1 MSTLLVSSVGGH
13 LAELHGL
20 LARTPQLGGERLW
33 VTFDTP
39 QSRSLLADE
48 PTVFVARSG
57 PRDLRTILAN
67 TGTARRLLRPGH
79 PFTAALSTGSGI
91 ALSFLPLA
99 ASRGVACHYV
109 ESFTRSDG
117 PSMTGRLLSG
127 LPGMRLYTQHRS
139 WTRGRWRYAGSMLD
153 TFAPDAAPS
162 TGAPPEI
169 GRVVV
174 TLGTMED
181 YAFPRLVERVHT
193 LLPPE
198 AEVLWQLGCTRVP
211 GLALEA
217 HESLPEDALRRAIAA
232 ADLVIAHAGCG
243 SALTAMEAGR
253 MPLLVPRRAA
263 HRENVDDHQVQ
274 LAAELSGRGL
284 AVVREVEEL
293 DRAALLEAAAGRVL
307 RRPEPP
313 PFRLAA

>member
-1 MSTLLVSSVGGH
+1 MSTLLVCSVGGH

-20 LARTPQLGGERLW
+20 LARIPQFDGERLW

-48 PTVFVARSG
+48 STLFVDRSG
-57 PRDLRTILAN
+57 PRDLRTILTN
-67 TGTARRLLRPGH
+67 TRTARRLLRPGH

-99 ASRGVACHYV
+99 ASRGVRCHYV
-109 ESFTRSDG
+109 ESFTRSNG

-127 LPGMRLYTQHRS
+127 LPGVRLYSQHRS

-153 TFAPDAAPS
+153 TFAPDPDSARAS
-162 TGAPPEI
+162 QKI
-169 GRVVV
+169 SRVVV

-181 YAFPRLVERVHT
+181 YEFPRLVERVHALMPT
-193 LLPPE
+193 G
-198 AEVLWQLGCTRVP
+198 AEILWQLGCTRVP
-211 GLALEA
+211 GLPIEA
-217 HESLPEDALRRAIAA
+217 HASLPEKDLRQAIAA
-232 ADLVIAHAGCG
+232 ADLVIAHAGSG
-243 SALTAMEAGR
+243 SALTAMEAGQ
-253 MPLLVPRRAA
+253 MPLLIPRRAA
-263 HRENVDDHQVQ
+263 RGENVDDHQVQ
-274 LAAELSGRGL
+274 LAAELTSRGL

-293 DRAALLEAAAGRVL
+293 DRGALLEAATGRVL

-313 PFRLAA
+313 PFHLAG

>member
-1 MSTLLVSSVGGH
+1 MSTLLVCSVGGH

-20 LARTPQLGGERLW
+20 LTRIPQFDGERLW

-39 QSRSLLADE
+39 QSRSLLAE
-48 PTVFVARSG
+48 ESTLFVERSG
-57 PRDLRTILAN
+57 PRDLRTILTN
-67 TGTARRLLRPGH
+67 TRTARRLLKPGH
-79 PFTAALSTGSGI
+79 RFTAALSTGSGI

-99 ASRGVACHYV
+99 ASRGVSCHYV
-109 ESFTRSDG
+109 ESFTRSNG

-127 LPGMRLYTQHRS
+127 LPGVRLYSQHRS

-153 TFAPDAAPS
+153 TFTPDLRS
-162 TGAPPEI
+162 VRVSPEI

-181 YAFPRLVERVHT
+181 YGFPRLVERVHA
-193 LLPPE
+193 LLPAG

-211 GLALEA
+211 GLAIEA
-217 HESLPEDALRRAIAA
+217 HESLPEKTLRQAIAA

-253 MPLLVPRRAA
+253 MPLLIPRRAI
-263 HRENVDDHQVQ
+263 RGENIDDHQAE
-274 LAAELSGRGL
+274 LAAELKDRGL
-284 AVVREVEEL
+284 AVVREVGEL
-293 DRAALLEAAAGRVL
+293 DLEALLEAAAGRVL

-313 PFRLAA
+313 PFQLAA

>member
-1 MSTLLVSSVGGH
+1 MSTLLVCSVGGH

-20 LARTPQLGGERLW
+20 LARIPQLEGERLW

-48 PTVFVARSG
+48 PTLFVDRSG

-67 TGTARRLLRPGH
+67 TRTARALLKPGH
-79 PFTAALSTGSGI
+79 PFTSALSTGSGI

-99 ASRGVACHYV
+99 ASRGVSCHYV

-127 LPGMRLYTQHRS
+127 LPGVALYSQHRS

-153 TFAPDAAPS
+153 TFAPGSAAGP
-162 TGAPPEI
+162 APARI
-169 GRVVV
+169 ARVVV
-174 TLGTMED
+174 TLGTMQD
-181 YAFPRLVERVHT
+181 YEFPRLVRRVHA
-193 LLPPE
+193 LLPSD
-198 AEVLWQLGCTRVP
+198 ADVLWQLGCTRVP
-211 GLALEA
+211 ELAIEA
-217 HESLPEDALRRAIAA
+217 HGSLPERALREAIAD

-243 SALTAMEAGR
+243 SALSAMEAGR

-263 HRENVDDHQVQ
+263 HGENVDDHQVE
-274 LAAELSGRGL
+274 LAAELSRRGL

-293 DRAALLEAAAGRVL
+293 DHAALLEAAGGRVL

-313 PFRLAA
+313 PFRLAV

>member
-1 MSTLLVSSVGGH
+1 MSTLLVCSVGGH

-20 LARTPQLGGERLW
+20 LARIPQFGGERLW

-48 PTVFVARSG
+48 PTLFVDRSG
-57 PRDLRTILAN
+57 PRDLRTILTN
-67 TGTARRLLRPGH
+67 TGAARRLLRPGH

-99 ASRGVACHYV
+99 ASRGVRCHYV
-109 ESFTRSDG
+109 ESFTRSNG

-127 LPGMRLYTQHRS
+127 LPGVRLYSQHRS

-153 TFAPDAAPS
+153 TFAPERGPAHASP
-162 TGAPPEI
+162 AIE
-169 GRVVV
+169 RVVV

-181 YAFPRLVERVHT
+181 YAFPRLVERVHA
-193 LLPPE
+193 LLPAG
-198 AEVLWQLGCTRVP
+198 AEVLWQLGCTRMP
-211 GLALEA
+211 GLAIET
-217 HESLPEDALRRAIAA
+217 HESLPERALRQAIAA

-253 MPLLVPRRAA
+253 MPLLVPRRAY
-263 HRENVDDHQVQ
+263 RGENVDDHQVE
-274 LAAELSGRGL
+274 LAAELRGRGL
-284 AVVREVEEL
+284 AVVREVDDL
-293 DRAALLEAAAGRVL
+293 DREALLEAAAGRVL

-313 PFRLAA
+313 PFPLAA

>member
-1 MSTLLVSSVGGH
+1 MSTLLVCSVGGH

-20 LARTPQLGGERLW
+20 LARIPQFDGERLW

-48 PTVFVARSG
+48 PTLFVERSG

-67 TGTARRLLRPGH
+67 TGTARRLLKSGH
-79 PFTAALSTGSGI
+79 RFDDALSTGSGI

-99 ASRGVACHYV
+99 ASRGVRCHYV

-117 PSMTGRLLSG
+117 PSMTGRLLSR
-127 LPGMRLYTQHRS
+127 LPAVRLYSQHRS

-153 TFAPDAAPS
+153 TFAPDPRSVPASPQ
-162 TGAPPEI
+162 I

-181 YAFPRLVERVHT
+181 YEFPLLVEKVHT
-193 LLPPE
+193 LLPTG

-211 GLALEA
+211 GLAIEA
-217 HESLPEDALRRAIAA
+217 HESLPEKALRQAITA

-253 MPLLVPRRAA
+253 MPLLIPRRAF
-263 HRENVDDHQVQ
+263 RGENVDDHQVE
-274 LAAELSGRGL
+274 LAAELKDRGL

-293 DRAALLEAAAGRVL
+293 DLAALLEAAAGRVL

-313 PFRLAA
+313 PFQLAA